1 MTEFSMMEW
10 EKQGQPHQQQ
20 QQQQHH
26 HHHHQQQQEREEQQN
41 GNVGNIDV
49 NGNGNGGMLY
59 VKVMTDDQLET
70 LRKQIA
76 LYATICEQLVE
87 LHKNLTAQ
95 QDLAGVRLSNIYC
108 DPLMTS
114 AGHKISSRQRWT
126 PTPVQLQ
133 ILERIFDQGNG
144 TPSKQKIKEIT
155 SELSQHGQ
163 ISETNVYNWFQNRR
177 ARSKRKQQN
186 SAPNNGES
194 EVETEVDSPKDKKT
208 KPEEFQ
214 SQQNSD
220 PRAEDLCFQNPEIS
234 SDLHFLDPQSSK
246 AETMFPSEDGLKPA
260 RGLGQLSF
268 YDGLLSNPS
277 MYVL

>member
-10 EKQGQPHQQQ
+10 EKQGQPH

-95 QDLAGVRLSNIYC
+95 QDLAGLSLFLSTFIYFN
-108 DPLMTS
+108 T
-114 AGHKISSRQRWT
+114 
-126 PTPVQLQ
+126 
-133 ILERIFDQGNG
+133 
-144 TPSKQKIKEIT
+144 
-155 SELSQHGQ
+155 
-163 ISETNVYNWFQNRR
+163 
-177 ARSKRKQQN
+177 
-186 SAPNNGES
+186 
-194 EVETEVDSPKDKKT
+194 
-208 KPEEFQ
+208 
-214 SQQNSD
+214 
-220 PRAEDLCFQNPEIS
+220 
-234 SDLHFLDPQSSK
+234 LHF
-246 AETMFPSEDGLKPA
+246 
-260 RGLGQLSF
+260 F
-268 YDGLLSNPS
+268 YN
-277 MYVL
+277 